1 MQQNMDFYRDQIFR
15 SASVHGAASA
25 DNGLGKTLTPEGL
38 KASQK
43 TLDED
48 AELQAVLAEA
58 VQKGLVSRDDALLRE
73 LVVLFFGDAKTNDGR
88 KRALRMA
95 VGIVHR
101 LRQKFEITE
110 KK

>member
-1 MQQNMDFYRDQIFR
+1 MPDNNYYRDMMFKN
-15 SASVHGAASA
+15 ASVHGAASA

-43 TLDED
+43 TLAED
-48 AELQAVLAEA
+48 SKLQVILAEA
-58 VQKGLVSRDDALLRE
+58 VQKGLIGKDDAVLRE

-88 KRALRMA
+88 ERALRMA
-95 VGIVHR
+95 VGIVYR